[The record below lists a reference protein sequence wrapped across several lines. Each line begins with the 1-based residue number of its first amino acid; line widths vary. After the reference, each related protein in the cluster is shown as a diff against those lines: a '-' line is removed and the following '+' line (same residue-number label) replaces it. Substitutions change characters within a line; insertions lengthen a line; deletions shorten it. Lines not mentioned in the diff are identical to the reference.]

1 MGGGERVGQ
10 DRGMGLREKTLMY
23 KIDKREGYTVQ
34 HREIEPL
41 LWSNFKWNII
51 YKNIE
56 SFCGILETDIIL

>member
-41 LWSNFKWNII
+41 L
-51 YKNIE
+51 
-56 SFCGILETDIIL
+56 